1 MFRLLRSD
9 WLYYCAG
16 MIVGLIM
23 LNGCG
28 YNGTQNA
35 TNSGSPLTSASSAR
49 TTASGIPQLTSP
61 HGPVTI
67 TLNAP
72 SYRVSDSITVTL
84 SNHGDQAIF
93 FVDQHTNCTVLVM
106 QQRVDGN
113 WQSIENCYVGRRSLW
128 STLNPEQQ
136 LQVKLDPPRGKWL
149 PGRYRVT
156 LDYSTGKASY
166 SFSTLSSV
174 DFQVEAS

>member
-1 MFRLLRSD
+1 MFRLLRIH
-9 WLYYCAG
+9 WWYYCAG

-28 YNGTQNA
+28 YNSTQNG
-35 TNSGSPLTSASSAR
+35 TNSGSQLTAASSAR
-49 TTASGIPQLTSP
+49 TTADGIPHLTSS

-84 SNHGDQAIF
+84 SNQGSRAIF

-113 WQSIENCYVGRRSLW
+113 WQSIRNCYVGRRSLW
-128 STLNPEQQ
+128 STLNPGHQ
-136 LQVKLDPPRGKWL
+136 LQVKLDPPKKGWL
-149 PGRYRVT
+149 PGWYRVN
-156 LDYSTGKASY
+156 LDYSIGQQSY
-166 SFSTLSSV
+166 SFTTLSSV
-174 DFQVEAS
+174 EFQVENS